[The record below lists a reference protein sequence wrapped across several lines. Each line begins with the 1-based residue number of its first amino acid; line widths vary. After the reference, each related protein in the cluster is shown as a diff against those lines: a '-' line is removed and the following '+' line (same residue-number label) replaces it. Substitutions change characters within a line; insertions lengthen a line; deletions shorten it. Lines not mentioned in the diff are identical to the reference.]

1 MTTFI
6 SIAAT
11 QNSGPPWLLYVL
23 MILFGAMY
31 LLFIRPR
38 QQAQRKA
45 RSQAS
50 AVEIGDVVVTI
61 GGTHGVVVSL
71 DDTYVT
77 LATGQNAGD
86 DPALGA
92 PNRITFVKGAIAR
105 KIEPE
110 MAAVSNTEIT
120 EDAGEGS
127 DGEDTQG

>member
-1 MTTFI
+1 MTTFT

-11 QNSGPPWLLYVL
+11 QNSGSMFQV
-23 MILFGAMY
+23 MILMVVFGGLY
-31 LLFIRPR
+31 FLFIRPR

-50 AVEIGDVVVTI
+50 SVEIGDVVVTI

-110 MAAVSNTEIT
+110 IAAVSNSEIT
-120 EDAGEGS
+120 EDSGEESAGE
-127 DGEDTQG
+127 DVQR

>member
-1 MTTFI
+1 MTTFT

-11 QNSGPPWLLYVL
+11 QNSGSMFPIMIL
-23 MILFGAMY
+23 MIVFGGLY
-31 LLFIRPR
+31 FLFIRPR

-71 DDTYVT
+71 DDAYVT

-110 MAAVSNTEIT
+110 MAAVSNTEDT
-120 EDAGEGS
+120 GEGS
-127 DGEDTQG
+127 DSEETQG